1 MSSITAPPRL
11 SRGRRFC
18 PSSPLSHAPHPG
30 QGLRDPNCGT
40 VRRTTRS
47 GRSLNGAMRLLAAVP
62 SASLP
67 LDHYALFAARRSP
80 ATMSSPSSVI
90 DSAAS
95 SSTILRPP
103 HCPDGPF
110 SGQCAAPTSTRF
122 SVQRPDSCAATPQCS
137 GLTLRKLHHPDPP
150 TCTDHLPLPS
160 NRWLTA

>member
-1 MSSITAPPRL
+1 
-11 SRGRRFC
+11 
-18 PSSPLSHAPHPG
+18 
-30 QGLRDPNCGT
+30 
-40 VRRTTRS
+40 
-47 GRSLNGAMRLLAAVP
+47 MRLLAAVP

-160 NRWLTA
+160 NRFWCQIHVNGVANAVLKAEESKDAKRKGGTPLVCSSIWCNVRR